1 MMARGPVKIMRART
15 VDFFNFSNQHVMN
28 LVAVLA

>member
-1 MMARGPVKIMRART
+1 MARGPVKIMHAGI
-15 VDFFNFSNQHVMN
+15 VNYCNVSNQHVMN